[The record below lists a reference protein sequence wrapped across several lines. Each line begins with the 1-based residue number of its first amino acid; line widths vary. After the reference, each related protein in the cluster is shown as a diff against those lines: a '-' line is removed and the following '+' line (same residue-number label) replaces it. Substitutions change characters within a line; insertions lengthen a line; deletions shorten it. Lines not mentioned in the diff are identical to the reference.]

1 MEKLFRATVYG
12 VYAYVAAD
20 DGDFGR
26 IIFPCQKL
34 EWELVSFIALMV
46 MNTQEMGA

>member
-1 MEKLFRATVYG
+1 MTRILLDILEKVVNVNRKTEKLFRATVYG

-34 EWELVSFIALMV
+34 E
-46 MNTQEMGA
+46 